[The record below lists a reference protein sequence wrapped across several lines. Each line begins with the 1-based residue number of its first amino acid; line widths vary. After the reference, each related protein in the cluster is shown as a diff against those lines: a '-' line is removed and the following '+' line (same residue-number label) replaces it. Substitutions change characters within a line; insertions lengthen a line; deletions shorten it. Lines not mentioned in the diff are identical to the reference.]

1 MPCRAAAPLPS
12 PLPVSVVV
20 PVHAGGD
27 AFGQCLA
34 HLCRLHP
41 PPLEIIVVEDGEP
54 WPGEYP
60 AGVTVARL
68 AGRRGPAAARNR
80 GAALARGDILLFVDA
95 DVLVP
100 PGAAAAVAETLADGR
115 IDAVI
120 GSYDRHPAAPGFVSQ
135 FKNLAHR
142 YVHQQARE
150 DGATFWGACGAI
162 RRSRFAALGGFDE
175 SFGTASIEDIELGM
189 RLVRGGGRIR
199 VRKDL
204 EVTHLKQWTLAG
216 LIRTDVLRRAVP
228 WSALLLREGRI
239 PDDLNV
245 SRRARAA
252 VALTALGAL
261 ALAVAPLAPAALWP
275 AGAAA
280 VTLLALDW
288 RLWRYFAVERGWPF
302 ALGAVAMQW
311 LYYFYSGASFGWVWL
326 TGDWRHRR
334 ASRVQES
341 A

>member
-1 MPCRAAAPLPS
+1 MLRRAAAPLPS

-27 AFGQCLA
+27 AFGRCLA
-34 HLCRLHP
+34 HLCELRP

-54 WPGEYP
+54 WLGAYP
-60 AGVTVARL
+60 AGVRVERL
-68 AGRRGPAAARNR
+68 TGRRGPAAARNR

-100 PGAAAAVAETLADGR
+100 PTAVAAVAETLADER

-142 YVHQQARE
+142 FVHQQARE

-162 RRSRFAALGGFDE
+162 RKSRFDALGGFDE
-175 SFGTASIEDIELGM
+175 SFATPSIEDIELGM
-189 RLVRGGGRIR
+189 RLVRGGGLVR

-204 EVTHLKQWTLAG
+204 EVTHLKRWTLAG
-216 LIRTDVLRRAVP
+216 LIRTDVLERAVP
-228 WSALLLREGRI
+228 WSALLLRERRI

-252 VALTALGAL
+252 AALTALEAL
-261 ALAVAPLAPAALWP
+261 ALAMAPFSPAALWA

-288 RLWRYFAVERGWPF
+288 RLWRYFAVERGWAFVP
-302 ALGAVAMQW
+302 GAVAMQW
-311 LYYFYSGASFGWVWL
+311 LYYAYSGAAFGWVWL

-334 ASRVQES
+334 AARVQES

>member
-1 MPCRAAAPLPS
+1 
-12 PLPVSVVV
+12 VVV
-20 PVHAGGD
+20 PVHAGGA
-27 AFGQCLA
+27 AFGRCLA
-34 HLCRLHP
+34 HLYELRP

-54 WPGEYP
+54 WPGAYP
-60 AGVTVARL
+60 AGVRVERL

-80 GAALARGDILLFVDA
+80 GAALTRGDILLFVDA

-100 PGAAAAVAETLADGR
+100 PTAVAAVAETLDDER

-142 YVHQQARE
+142 FVHQQARE

-162 RRSRFAALGGFDE
+162 RKSRFDALGGFDE
-175 SFGTASIEDIELGM
+175 SFATPSIEDIELGM
-189 RLVRGGGRIR
+189 RLVRGGGRVR

-204 EVTHLKQWTLAG
+204 EVTHLKRWTLAG
-216 LIRTDVLRRAVP
+216 LIRTDVLERAVP

-252 VALTALGAL
+252 VALTALVAL
-261 ALAVAPLAPAALWP
+261 ALAMAPFSPAALWA

-288 RLWRYFAVERGWPF
+288 RLWRYFAVERGWAFVP
-302 ALGAVAMQW
+302 GAVAMQW
-311 LYYFYSGASFGWVWL
+311 LYYAYSGAAFGWVWL

-334 ASRVQES
+334 AARVQES